1 MGMKSVFLFF
11 GLLAIPLA
19 IFLQGD
25 ADIGLLFA
33 SNPPDQSYSN
43 QIIWV
48 TGASSG
54 LGAAAALELARLG
67 AKVIISARRVE
78 KLYSISNAS
87 QGVHE
92 MFVLP
97 LDMIDLD
104 SHQSAYEAIITKYG
118 RLDILILNAGQSQRN
133 SALDTPFEDT
143 RSLMELNFFSCVHLT
158 KVAVPGMVASGGGKV
173 SFSYPYSCHESPYLF
188 QVVLM
193 SSLSGKLGTPIG
205 SSYSASK
212 FALVSQPL
220 DCFPDLICSS

>member
-1 MGMKSVFLFF
+1 MGVGSFLFFF
-11 GLLAIPLA
+11 GLLAVPLA
-19 IFLQGD
+19 IFLRGD
-25 ADIGLLFA
+25 ADLGLLFA

-43 QIIWV
+43 QIIWI

-54 LGAAAALELARLG
+54 LGAATALELARLG

-78 KLYSISNAS
+78 KLYAVSNAS
-87 QGVHE
+87 QGTHE

-104 SHQSAYEAIITKYG
+104 SHQSAYETIIEKYG

-133 SALDTPFEDT
+133 TALDTPFEDT

-173 SFSYPYSCHESPYLF
+173 
-188 QVVLM
+188 
-193 SSLSGKLGTPIG
+193 
-205 SSYSASK
+205 
-212 FALVSQPL
+212 
-220 DCFPDLICSS
+220 FP